1 MSEGF
6 TGSISTDASKVIK
19 VVQSAAM
26 VISQIKTLITQ
37 WGDVAIDVNES
48 LKIVD
53 QFTLHEHNHHKHA
66 TVRAHTLD
74 EGLEIVDKD
83 EHDTLGKFYSATFGE
98 FKSIGMLIVEELK
111 NVVDRDDNGLIFN
124 QDFIFDWKDPG
135 IPMIVR
141 RYQRSLM
148 LPGVPMWPYY
158 NGNDEI
164 LTPDEHIVLGFSGNL
179 PRSVPRNKI
188 CERLT
193 WIEYLNT
200 LPHHVREIH
209 VLKGG

>member
-26 VISQIKTLITQ
+26 VISQVKTLLTQ
-37 WGDVAIDVNES
+37 WGDISIEVNDS
-48 LKIVD
+48 LEVIED
-53 QFTLHEHNHHKHA
+53 FTLHEHNHHKHS
-66 TVRAHTLD
+66 TVRGHTLE
-74 EGLEIVDKD
+74 EGLDIIDKD
-83 EHDTLGKFYSATFGE
+83 GHVTLGKFYPATSGE
-98 FKSIGMLIVEELK
+98 FKTLACLIVEELK
-111 NVVDRDDNGLIFN
+111 NVVDRDGNGLIFN
-124 QDFIFDWKDPG
+124 QDFIFDWEDPK

-158 NGNDEI
+158 NNHDEI

-188 CERLT
+188 CKRLT
-193 WIEYLNT
+193 WIEYLDT
-200 LPHHVREIH
+200 LPEYIREIH